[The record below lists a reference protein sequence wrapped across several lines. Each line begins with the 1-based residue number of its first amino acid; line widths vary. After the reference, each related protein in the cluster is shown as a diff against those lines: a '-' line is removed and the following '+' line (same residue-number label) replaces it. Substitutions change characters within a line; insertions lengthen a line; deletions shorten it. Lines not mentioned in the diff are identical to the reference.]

1 MFEELNAHR
10 QAVQENI
17 KKAFEIG
24 FTGND
29 IEKAKQWQVGDEATD
44 KHGVTYYVH
53 ALNAAGKPLWRKK
66 KDSGANANN
75 SSSTGRGN
83 NSVKSSSSEQAVDIS
98 KIPDKEFKRITNM
111 LEKQNPLAKDA
122 PRYLEEEAMSDSEL
136 KNFLACAEHFKNDT
150 KNINQ
155 LTRHRCSEW
164 AKLAKSEL
172 DDRRQSKKDA
182 PKTQK
187 PGQQQTKMKVDDTT
201 IDQTEYDKAYKT
213 ATSATETEEHL
224 KSSLAKIE
232 ENIKTIKN
240 ALADASDATAGK
252 LQNMLTASVSKK
264 KAIEDALKA
273 KKKDSGAKATQ
284 QTASASAPSSASSK
298 QAVDAGSITLKIT
311 NNGYGVVKLSDSVN
325 AKWQDV
331 KDEDFG
337 GRIIGIKIDGKLG
350 AKAFPYSFDS
360 MKRKKYKLYTFEEAK
375 AEAEKYLNNE
385 KLKLTQQG

>member
-1 MFEELNAHR
+1 MFEEINAHR

-98 KIPDKEFKRITNM
+98 KIPDKEFKRITNI
-111 LEKQNPLAKDA
+111 LEKQNPLEKDA
-122 PRYLEEEAMSDSEL
+122 PRHLEEEAMSDSEL

-155 LTRHRCSEW
+155 LTRYRCSEW

-172 DDRRQSKKDA
+172 DDRQQSKKAKSTYD
-182 PKTQK
+182 TQSDD
-187 PGQQQTKMKVDDTT
+187 KVKL
-201 IDQTEYDKAYKT
+201 TEGGFKKGIVEKDEYT
-213 ATSATETEEHL
+213 R
-224 KSSLAKIE
+224 
-232 ENIKTIKN
+232 KN
-240 ALADASDATAGK
+240 AIDLHDYTGESIEYYTDNGE
-252 LQNMLTASVSKK
+252 KK
-264 KAIEDALKA
+264 KAQPYISEFYNSAKQDAVGGYEA
-273 KKKDSGAKATQ
+273 YFDRADSIGTFR
-284 QTASASAPSSASSK
+284 
-298 QAVDAGSITLKIT
+298 TLKEAISALET
-311 NNGYGVVKLSDSVN
+311 WINNMRVKGH
-325 AKWQDV
+325 AKPEWIYN
-331 KDEDFG
+331 ESR
-337 GRIIGIKIDGKLG
+337 GR
-350 AKAFPYSFDS
+350 YQ
-360 MKRKKYKLYTFEEAK
+360 MNYR
-375 AEAEKYLNNE
+375 LN
-385 KLKLTQQG
+385 